1 MQVTPSG
8 LGGSSIP
15 DFAKRWNVPV
25 STVWDWIA
33 KGRLKAT
40 KIGPRATRIPFDEE
54 QRLVD
59 EGMR

>member
-1 MQVTPSG
+1 MQATSPC

-15 DFAKRWNVPV
+15 DFAKRWNVPE

-40 KIGPRATRIPFDEE
+40 KIGPRATRIPLNEE